1 MNERI
6 QKVKQHLSDYKTVY
20 IVGAGCLV
28 VGVVGGVV
36 IAKHSALVNV
46 SPKQILTYKSTQTV
60 EVFVEALGDPGN
72 IVQDTTTGIIY
83 ASQGQ
88 AARELGIP
96 ASRISEQLNGHRE
109 HINGHVFEVLGKAVV
124 ASQE

>member
-1 MNERI
+1 MNERV
-6 QKVKQHLSDYKTVY
+6 QKVKQHLSDYKAVY

-28 VGVVGGVV
+28 VGVVGGVAV
-36 IAKHSALVNV
+36 AKHSALVNV
-46 SPKQILTYKSTQTV
+46 NPKQILTYKSTQTV

-88 AARELGIP
+88 AARELGVSP
-96 ASRISEQLNGHRE
+96 SRISEHLAGKLPNVKGHT
-109 HINGHVFEVLGKAVV
+109 FTLLGKAAV